1 MAYTYWISG
10 NSAGP
15 HLFKPGKLLLHTTEG
30 SSIEGAIAAYRAANS
45 WPHTTVDYMF
55 GHPYR
60 ICRHLDYDLS
70 GRALRNEA
78 GGVQTNTAGVIQIEV
93 VGAAS
98 RPHEIDW
105 VTFAREVVGPLC
117 RAHTIPVVSTLPW
130 VPYPASYGKGAA
142 QRLGGEAWLAYRGI
156 LGHQHAPEN
165 SHGDPGAIPI
175 ADVLRAATLQPPTV
189 RKDDKVY
196 AFVKG
201 NQDPSGTIWLT
212 DLVTKRAM
220 HSMDEYFSFLYVLQ
234 KTGAALYVNSSGSTV
249 DSWAQSYV
257 DAIPTAAPEAQ
268 LIHFV
273 DNPHGDGVYLV
284 FASSIK
290 LLLDGD
296 VLADHQAHWAYQG
309 YDTGVKHWNTA
320 DIDAVPTVGNP

>member
-1 MAYTYWISG
+1 MAYTYWING

-15 HLFKPGKLLLHTTEG
+15 HLFRIGKLLLHTTEG
-30 SSIEGAIAAYRAANS
+30 SSIEGAVAAYRAANS

-60 ICRHLDYDLS
+60 ICRHLDYSLS

-117 RAHTIPVVSTLPW
+117 RAHAIPVVSTLPW

-142 QRLGGEAWLAYRGI
+142 QRLDGEAWIAYRGI

-175 ADVLRAATLQPPTV
+175 ADVLRAA
-189 RKDDKVY
+189 
-196 AFVKG
+196 
-201 NQDPSGTIWLT
+201 DPSPAPSTPTGRSTKMLDLIT
-212 DLVTKRAM
+212 HPDGRRVDLVWIGKDRAVW
-220 HSMDEYFSFLYVLQ
+220 HKNAPSPADLPDAAEETLGGIAKAVSATWADGEFVVVVQGDDNELWSIRYVSDEVGWTSW
-234 KTGAALYVNSSGSTV
+234 VNEPPG
-249 DSWAQSYV
+249 
-257 DAIPTAAPEAQ
+257 E
-268 LIHFV
+268 
-273 DNPHGDGVYLV
+273 
-284 FASSIK
+284 
-290 LLLDGD
+290 
-296 VLADHQAHWAYQG
+296 VLAPSA
-309 YDTGVKHWNTA
+309 
-320 DIDAVPTVGNP
+320 NP